1 MLIDRSMCAP
11 VDHQAFLQIQVGLRK
26 LLLPRF
32 GTCNLKPFF
41 FTNNLKMLQAQR
53 KGQGIAQ
60 PHVSD
65 LKRHASNIS

>member
-32 GTCNLKPFF
+32 GTCNLKTFF
-41 FTNNLKMLQAQR
+41 FTNNLKMFQAQR

-60 PHVSD
+60 PPVSD